1 MCCSDRLNSPR
12 KQHVHPHRIQTAHG
26 LSSTRPSVVVVVLDD
41 EALRFIESPSFQKGH
56 SVVMIEE
63 HNAKLWTRTVGH

>member
-1 MCCSDRLNSPR
+1 
-12 KQHVHPHRIQTAHG
+12 
-26 LSSTRPSVVVVVLDD
+26 VLDD

-56 SVVMIEE
+56 SVVVIEE